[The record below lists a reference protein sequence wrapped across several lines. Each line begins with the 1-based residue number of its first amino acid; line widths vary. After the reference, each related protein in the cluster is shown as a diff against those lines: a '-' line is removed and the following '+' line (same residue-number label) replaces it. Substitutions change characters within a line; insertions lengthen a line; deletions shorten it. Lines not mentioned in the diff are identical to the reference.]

1 MMMKVVIM
9 MIAMFMKIVIIITLI
24 YASKPIDMSRR
35 RIKID
40 DDYEDMVYDLIR
52 AIGSEAAR
60 KNNKYHID
68 NSDDQILVFICTR
81 LD

>member
-40 DDYEDMVYDLIR
+40 DDYE
-52 AIGSEAAR
+52 E
-60 KNNKYHID
+60 N
-68 NSDDQILVFICTR
+68 
-81 LD
+81 